1 MSSVRFFE
9 NSFTGAQRQ
18 GLTQEQIIFLTTSNS
33 ATANTVVTNLATF
46 NNKTLLTPPQG
57 FTFDENSLTVY
68 VNGVAIPPQYVN
80 IQQVGSN
87 ITATFLPQSIGYN
100 IEPTD
105 TVVLTGKFT

>member
-18 GLTQEQIIFLTTSNS
+18 GLTQQQIIFLTTSNS
-33 ATANTVVTNLATF
+33 ATADTVATNLATF
-46 NNKTLLTPPQG
+46 LNKSLLSPPVG

-68 VNGVAIPPQYVN
+68 VNGVAIIPQHVN
-80 IQQVGSN
+80 IQQVGAN
-87 ITATFLPQSIGYN
+87 LTATFLPQSIGYD